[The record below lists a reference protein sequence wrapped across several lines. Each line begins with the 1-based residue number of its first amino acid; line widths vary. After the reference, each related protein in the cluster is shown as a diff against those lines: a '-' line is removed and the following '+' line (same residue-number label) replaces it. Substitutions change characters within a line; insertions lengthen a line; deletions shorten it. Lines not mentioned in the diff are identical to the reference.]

1 MISIIGIGNPVLKD
15 DAVGLRVA
23 EIAAEELKAKGIEV
37 KLELMTTTD
46 FDVIGKLLGVKKA
59 VVVDGILGENPGSVR
74 VIKADELSPKISFS
88 GTHSL
93 TLATSIKLGYELF
106 GEEMPEELVIVA
118 VEVEDPYTFS
128 TECSDSVKK
137 AIPLAVKKV
146 VEIVENWIS

>member
-1 MISIIGIGNPVLKD
+1 MISVIGIGNPVLKD
-15 DAVGLRVA
+15 DAVGLKVA

-59 VVVDGILGENPGSVR
+59 VVVDGILGESPGNVR
-74 VIKADELSPKISFS
+74 VIKADELNPKISFS

-93 TLATSIKLGYELF
+93 TLATSIRLGYELF

-128 TECSDSVKK
+128 TECSEIVKK

-146 VEIVENWIS
+146 VEIVESWIS